1 MKEAIIIRR
10 YRIKANNS
18 HSKLK
23 ISSSL
28 TRICF
33 PQDTQHSF
41 RYLLIK
47 YKIDNFRFH
56 DLRHSCASYLVQ
68 AKVPLLNVAHHLGQK
83 DYNSVLRYAHLAED
97 VTEETGSIVAARI
110 YGNQ

>member
-1 MKEAIIIRR
+1 LSAG
-10 YRIKANNS
+10 NS
-18 HSKLK
+18 FGG
-23 ISSSL
+23 L
-28 TRICF
+28 THDDIFTC
-33 PQDTQHSF
+33 D
-41 RYLLIK
+41 IN
-47 YKIDNFRFH
+47 NFRFH

-97 VTEETGSIVAARI
+97 VTEETGSIVADRI